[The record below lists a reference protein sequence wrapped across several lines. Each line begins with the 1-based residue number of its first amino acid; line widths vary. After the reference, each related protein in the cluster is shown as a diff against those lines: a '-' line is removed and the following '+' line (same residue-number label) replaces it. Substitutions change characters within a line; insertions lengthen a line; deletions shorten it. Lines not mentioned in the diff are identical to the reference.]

1 MLIVKKMP
9 ILQGFPDFETVKNLS
24 GNATENV
31 NFSPLFYDIETT
43 GLGRNSSCTIQYN
56 GDSFDQPYLQARY
69 KFYELPDPFEGIS
82 SFDLYKMLRPLKG
95 FLKLPGLKQEQM
107 EAFLGEQ
114 KRIYCNGGECIKIY
128 KKYMAHQEQTDLDTV
143 MGHNMEDL
151 LGLGDVFKMMGY
163 LALRDGEF
171 TIRGTDFDGE
181 NLILQMNPH
190 YSLPASFSN
199 GTEEFYI
206 TGQDNLVSLLVK
218 PFNGRIRQY
227 YSDYKSYD
235 YLPGEDMAVPKSI
248 SKFME
253 KGLKKSATRETCYTW
268 FPCTEEFLENEEKQ
282 KQYLIHTLEFLF
294 WKLK

>member
-1 MLIVKKMP
+1 
-9 ILQGFPDFETVKNLS
+9 
-24 GNATENV
+24 
-31 NFSPLFYDIETT
+31 
-43 GLGRNSSCTIQYN
+43 
-56 GDSFDQPYLQARY
+56 
-69 KFYELPDPFEGIS
+69 
-82 SFDLYKMLRPLKG
+82 
-95 FLKLPGLKQEQM
+95 
-107 EAFLGEQ
+107 
-114 KRIYCNGGECIKIY
+114 
-128 KKYMAHQEQTDLDTV
+128 
-143 MGHNMEDL
+143 
-151 LGLGDVFKMMGY
+151 MMGY

-253 KGLKKSATRETCYTW
+253 KGLKKAGWSASTLCRNDNNGNVCRRSTGASAVYGGSNGDTIGKGGAANGAAFYRGIFEGVLEEQTRGD
-268 FPCTEEFLENEEKQ
+268 
-282 KQYLIHTLEFLF
+282 
-294 WKLK
+294 

>member
-1 MLIVKKMP
+1 
-9 ILQGFPDFETVKNLS
+9 
-24 GNATENV
+24 
-31 NFSPLFYDIETT
+31 
-43 GLGRNSSCTIQYN
+43 
-56 GDSFDQPYLQARY
+56 
-69 KFYELPDPFEGIS
+69 
-82 SFDLYKMLRPLKG
+82 
-95 FLKLPGLKQEQM
+95 
-107 EAFLGEQ
+107 
-114 KRIYCNGGECIKIY
+114 
-128 KKYMAHQEQTDLDTV
+128 MAHQEQTDLDTV

-163 LALRDGEF
+163 LALRDGAF
-171 TIRGTDFDGE
+171 TVRGTDFDGE

-218 PFNGRIRQY
+218 PLNGRIRQY

-282 KQYLIHTLEFLF
+282 KQYLIHALEYLF